1 MFGGNPCTTR
11 TYTGC
16 FACAL
21 RLWSTISVGRLEDI
35 GGMFQWDCQ
44 DMSGHKPLLVL
55 PPGKKWGILVCF
67 ALSTLLCLL
76 ETSIAQ
82 LQYFLGLSSLVVF
95 TALLLTSHESLAKT
109 TNVTATYSNKI
120 TNITIPVPACGRHRC
135 SCGKG
140 GSSGDSLTISASR
153 RW

>member
-21 RLWSTISVGRLEDI
+21 RLWSTISVRRLEDI

-55 PPGKKWGILVCF
+55 PPGKKWGDF
-67 ALSTLLCLL
+67 GLLCAFYIAVSSRNIHCPATVLL
-76 ETSIAQ
+76 GIIQFGGFHGPSP
-82 LQYFLGLSSLVVF
+82 
-95 TALLLTSHESLAKT
+95 HESLAKT